1 MSAPDQQPA
10 QQPAQQNVIH
20 LPISLMQPGT
30 PQIVE
35 QPCYY
40 LVKIPNGEYEA
51 IKLYWGIMCFGNL
64 KSDKWFLMT
73 THTRLCVGELY

>member
-1 MSAPDQQPA
+1 MSAPAQQPAQQPDQQPA
-10 QQPAQQNVIH
+10 QQPAQQPDQQPAQQPDQQPAQQNIIH

-40 LVKIPNGEYEA
+40 LVKIPSHHC
-51 IKLYWGIMCFGNL
+51 L
-64 KSDKWFLMT
+64 
-73 THTRLCVGELY
+73 